1 MPNRSLFA
9 LIVVIAGLTVSMLGS
24 VATADAASCSR
35 ATASVSRAR
44 VASAR
49 TTTLCLLNRIR
60 RAHGLR
66 PFAASTKLR
75 RAATNHSV
83 SMVHARYFSHG
94 NYIGRILKS
103 GYAAGALGW
112 AFGENIAWGPG
123 RRSSPARI
131 VRAWMNSPPH
141 KHNILTARFRHIGI
155 GIANGTPRGG
165 RGGTYTTDFGAR
177 S

>member
-1 MPNRSLFA
+1 MPNRSLLA
-9 LIVVIAGLTVSMLGS
+9 LIAVIAGLTVSMGS
-24 VATADAASCSR
+24 VATADAASCAR
-35 ATASVSRAR
+35 ASASVSRAR
-44 VASAR
+44 VAGAR

-60 RAHGLR
+60 RANGLR

-83 SMVHARYFSHG
+83 SMVRSRYFSHG
-94 NYIGRILKS
+94 NYIGRILQS

-141 KHNILTARFRHIGI
+141 KANILTARFRHIGI

-177 S
+177 R